1 VRIDYVTGDLLEAPE
16 PVFIHGCNA
25 QGVQQSGIAGL
36 IRAKWPEVYTGYRA
50 YYGEHRQHGGLL
62 GRIAWVTV
70 ETDTGPR
77 RIGNAITRECYGRD
91 GIRYCSYDAIAR
103 VMAGLNA
110 YADEMQV
117 DRIAMPLIGA
127 GLAGGSWRV
136 ISTIIESE
144 ARAYRP
150 VVYLLDG
157 LMPSS

>member
-1 VRIDYVTGDLLEAPE
+1 VRIDYVTGDLLEAAE

-25 QGVQQSGIAGL
+25 QGVQHSGIAGL

-50 YYGEHRQHGGLL
+50 FYDAHRESGLL
-62 GRIAWVTV
+62 GRIAWVTI

-77 RIGNAITRECYGRD
+77 RIGNAFTQETYGRD

-110 YADEMQV
+110 YAEEMQV

-136 ISTIIESE
+136 ISAIIESE

-150 VVYLLDG
+150 IVYLLDG